1 MHAVWEYLLEKLL
14 LKIVFS
20 FIPGGKPFTCNVC
33 EKSFADKSNLRA
45 HVQTHSNTKPF
56 VCSRCNKAFA
66 LKSYLYKHEESSC
79 MKMLKGKSVR
89 RSAGNSSGDLAE
101 VAEDDQ
107 FFRGQGASYLTPPLL
122 SLAPKTEFS

>member
-1 MHAVWEYLLEKLL
+1 M
-14 LKIVFS
+14 KIFVPIFA
-20 FIPGGKPFTCNVC
+20 GEKPFTCDVC

-79 MKMLKGKSVR
+79 MKLFRGKSGR
-89 RSAGNSSGDLAE
+89 RQSGKSTDNLME
-101 VAEDDQ
+101 AEDGEVNRREHFYD
-107 FFRGQGASYLTPPLL
+107 QGAAEAFLMAASSPDEIYR
-122 SLAPKTEFS
+122 SWIFFYFW

>member
-1 MHAVWEYLLEKLL
+1 M
-14 LKIVFS
+14 KIFVPIFA
-20 FIPGGKPFTCNVC
+20 GEKPFTCDVC

-79 MKMLKGKSVR
+79 MKLFRGKSGR
-89 RSAGNSSGDLAE
+89 RQSGKSTDRRE
-101 VAEDDQ
+101 NFYD
-107 FFRGQGASYLTPPLL
+107 QGAAEAFLMAASSSDEIYR
-122 SLAPKTEFS
+122 SWIFFYFW